1 MGQLKDTGLA
11 NKKKAHINITY
22 FTMEIFIKLTKK
34 FKKDYPRREFPSG
47 ERTDTVCLVGI

>member
-11 NKKKAHINITY
+11 NKKKAHIDITH
-22 FTMEIFIKLTKK
+22 FTMEIFIRLTKK
-34 FKKDYPRREFPSG
+34 FKKDCPRREFPSG

>member
-11 NKKKAHINITY
+11 SRKKAHIDITY